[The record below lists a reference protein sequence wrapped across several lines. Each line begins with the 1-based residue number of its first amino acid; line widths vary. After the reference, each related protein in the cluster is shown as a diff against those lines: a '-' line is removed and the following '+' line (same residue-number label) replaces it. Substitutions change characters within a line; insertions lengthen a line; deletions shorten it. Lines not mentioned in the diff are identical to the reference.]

1 MIEVR
6 RGGRVESR
14 HRISAALLD
23 TQGQL
28 LAWLGDPEFFT
39 FFGSTANPFQALP
52 LVADGVREAFQFT
65 DCELALC
72 CASHSGE
79 PAHVET
85 VRALLNKIGCSEND
99 LECGAHW
106 PLHRPSAEAL
116 IRECGAPSPIHNN
129 CSGKHAGMLAWA
141 RHRGVETKGYRRAD
155 HPVQARVC
163 CELGTW
169 TNSTCEALPRGT
181 DGCGVV
187 SFAGPLNVIA
197 GAYAQLVAAARRDP
211 DGPAGVV
218 TAAMTR
224 EPYFVGGTGRLS
236 TRLMEVTNG
245 RLLAKNG
252 ADGVFAVGDRERGW
266 GLTLKVE
273 DGCDRAVGP
282 AVVEFL
288 AQVDL
293 LEADE
298 VLALDEHHIGAVTN
312 TVGEIVGEVRPDF
325 RIEKVE

>member
-14 HRISAALLD
+14 HRISAALVD
-23 TQGQL
+23 AQGQL

-39 FFGSTANPFQALP
+39 FFRSTAKPFQALP
-52 LVADGVREAFQFT
+52 LVADGVTQAFGFT
-65 DCELALC
+65 DAELAVC

-79 PAHVET
+79 PDHVET
-85 VRALLNKIGCSEND
+85 VRALLKKTGCSEHD

-106 PLHRPSAEAL
+106 PLHKPSADAL
-116 IRECGAPSPIHNN
+116 IRECRAPSPIHNN

-141 RHRGVETKGYRRAD
+141 RHRGVNPKGYRCAD

-187 SFAGPLNVIA
+187 SFASPLNIIA
-197 GAYAQLVAAARRDP
+197 GAYAQLMAAARRDP
-211 DGPAGVV
+211 EGPAGVV

-224 EPYFVGGTGRLS
+224 EPYFAAGTGRLS
-236 TRLMEVTNG
+236 TRLMEVTGG

-252 ADGVFAVGDRERGW
+252 ADGVFAVGDHERGW
-266 GLTLKVE
+266 GLALKVE
-273 DGCDRAVGP
+273 DGRDRAVGP
-282 AVVEFL
+282 AVVESL
-288 AQVDL
+288 AQIEL
-293 LEADE
+293 LKPDQLL
-298 VLALDEHHIGAVTN
+298 VLDQHHVGTVEN
-312 TVGEIVGEVRPDF
+312 TVGEIVGEVRAEF
-325 RIEKVE
+325 RIQRVE

>member
-1 MIEVR
+1 VIEVR

-14 HRISAALLD
+14 HRVSAALLD
-23 TQGQL
+23 VQGQL

-39 FFGSTANPFQALP
+39 FFRSTAKPFQALP
-52 LVADGVREAFQFT
+52 LVADGVADAFKFT
-65 DCELALC
+65 DGELALC

-79 PAHVET
+79 PAHVAA
-85 VRALLNKIGCSEND
+85 VRALLNKIGCSEDD

-106 PLHRPSAEAL
+106 PLHGPSAEAL
-116 IRECGAPSPIHNN
+116 IRECQAPAAIHNN
-129 CSGKHAGMLAWA
+129 CSGKHVGMLAWT
-141 RHRGVETKGYRRAD
+141 RHRGVNIKGYRHAD

-163 CELGTW
+163 CELGIW
-169 TNSTCEALPRGT
+169 TDSRCEALPHGT

-187 SFAGPLNVIA
+187 SFAAPLNTIA
-197 GAYAQLVAAARRDP
+197 GAYAQLVAAARREP
-211 DGPAGVV
+211 EGPAGRV

-224 EPYFVGGTGRLS
+224 EPYFAGGTGRLS

-266 GLTLKVE
+266 GLALKVE
-273 DGCDRAVGP
+273 DGGDRAVGP

-288 AQVDL
+288 AQVESL
-293 LEADE
+293 RAEE
-298 VLALDEHHIGAVTN
+298 VLALDEHHIGTVTN
-312 TVGEIVGEVRPDF
+312 TVAEIVGEVRADF
-325 RIEKVE
+325 RIERVE